1 MATDNA
7 EFLREQQRAVEQMRR
22 MQHQSAL
29 PTPPFVQFPNAEK
42 PQSPL
47 PKRQNGLPNF
57 DLLDRLKS
65 DPDMALI
72 GGLLLLLWNEK
83 ADRRLML
90 ALLYILL

>member
-29 PTPPFVQFPNAEK
+29 PTPPFVRLPEEEK
-42 PQSPL
+42 PAPPP
-47 PKRQNGLPNF
+47 PKRRNNLPNF

-83 ADRRLML
+83 ADRRLMM